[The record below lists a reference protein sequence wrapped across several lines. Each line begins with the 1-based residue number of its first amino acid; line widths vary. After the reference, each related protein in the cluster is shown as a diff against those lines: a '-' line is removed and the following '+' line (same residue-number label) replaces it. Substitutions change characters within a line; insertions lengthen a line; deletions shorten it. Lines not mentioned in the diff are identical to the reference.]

1 MLQLAT
7 AISSRVNISRDLLE
21 SRVGLCSTISSY
33 FVRTY
38 SLSFVTISHKAC
50 GMEMLDGYP
59 DLKTMDIVAGVI
71 MIVLGIAGSLINVTV
86 IVLMVKTTQFQN
98 AFGYVC
104 ISQLVA
110 DTFELLINIFWTGP
124 STLL

>member
-1 MLQLAT
+1 
-7 AISSRVNISRDLLE
+7 
-21 SRVGLCSTISSY
+21 
-33 FVRTY
+33 
-38 SLSFVTISHKAC
+38 
-50 GMEMLDGYP
+50 MEMLDGYP

-124 STLL
+124 STLLALNASITNSYAGNRVAQFALFFWFVSIYSHLLIAINRMMAIAWPLSYR